1 MRFWR
6 KSLVIRLVIYFLFLS
21 VITLGIVGAIT
32 FFRARNTFEESVF
45 EQLNAVATLKETE
58 LNRWVEDQ
66 RLNILFIARAPEVR
80 SSAEALLV
88 ERETDL
94 DPQAARAALREYLLI
109 AVAGRRELTELFI
122 LDEEGVVILST
133 SEAQEGEIYS
143 GESFFTRGLLG
154 TYVQN
159 VYPSPET
166 GEPIMTIAT
175 PLIDPLG
182 GRAGVLA
189 AHLNVDRM
197 ERIVL
202 EEVGLGRTGET
213 YLVDRSHSFVSESF
227 FSRDEFPEGV
237 HTAGIDAALEGNDG
251 QGLYLNYEGVPVIG
265 VYRWIDDQEL
275 ALLAELH
282 QDEAFAPARRLA
294 SSILT
299 TGLVSATLLA
309 IGIVIFARRIARP
322 IQTITGA
329 ATQVAAGDL
338 SLTVP
343 VLAED
348 EVGTLARAFNRMIEQ
363 LRDVYAGLEEEVA
376 SRTQDLQRRSAYL
389 QAAAEVGRAASSILE
404 PESLIRQ
411 VVDLIRDRFDLYY
424 VGLFLLDESGEWAV
438 LRAGTGEAG
447 QAMLA
452 RGHRIR
458 FGQGMIGWSVAHG
471 EARVA
476 LEAEEDAV
484 RLATPELPETRS
496 EAAVPM
502 RSRGRVVGALT
513 VQSTQPAAFDED
525 ILVSLEAMADQ
536 VAVALDNAYL
546 FTMSQAA
553 LEAERRA
560 YGELS
565 RKAWRER
572 LGPLAGTGYQANNV
586 GLFRLDPAGPETWA
600 EEARRAWR
608 TGKTVKGGG
617 EEDVEE
623 HPLAIPVR
631 VRGETLG
638 VISTSRSGEAWTEE
652 EIAQLEMLV
661 DQLGMALENARL
673 FEEARRRAERERII
687 TDITS
692 RVRAATDV
700 EGILRTAIQELGQAL
715 QASGGLIHLQL
726 EDGEDGDGAKRYA

>member
-6 KSLVIRLVIYFLFLS
+6 KSLVVRLVIYFLFLS
-21 VITLGIVGAIT
+21 LITLGIVGVVT
-32 FFRARNTFEESVF
+32 FIRARNTLEESVF
-45 EQLNAVATLKETE
+45 EQLNAIATLKEKE

-80 SSAEALLV
+80 ANAPTV
-88 ERETDL
+88 ITERESYSDY
-94 DPQAARAALREYLLI
+94 QAARDALDQYLLI
-109 AVAGRRELTELFI
+109 AVAGRPELTEIFI
-122 LDEEGVVILST
+122 LDEEGTVILST
-133 SEAQEGEIYS
+133 SEDSEGKNYRLEA
-143 GESFFTRGLLG
+143 FFARGMLG
-154 TYVQN
+154 TFTQN
-159 VYPSPET
+159 VYPARDT

-175 PLIDPLG
+175 PLIDELG
-182 GRAGVLA
+182 GRVGVLA

-197 ERIVL
+197 ERIIL
-202 EEVGLGRTGET
+202 EDVGLGRTGET
-213 YLVDRSHSFVSESF
+213 YLVDRSYSFVSESF
-227 FSRDEFPEGV
+227 FSRDEFPRGV
-237 HTAGIDAALEGNDG
+237 HTEGIDEALHGNDG
-251 QGLYLNYEGVPVIG
+251 AGLYLNYAGVPVIG
-265 VYRWIDDQEL
+265 VYRWIDHQEI
-275 ALLAELH
+275 ALLAEQQ

-294 SSILT
+294 SNILVI
-299 TGLVSATLLA
+299 GLLSAGFLT
-309 IGIVIFARRIARP
+309 IGIVVFARRLARP
-322 IQTITGA
+322 IQELTDA

-363 LRDVYAGLEEEVA
+363 LRGVYAGLEEEVA
-376 SRTQDLQRRSAYL
+376 SRTQDLQRRSTYL
-389 QAAAEVGRAASSILE
+389 QAAAEVGRAATSILE
-404 PESLIRQ
+404 PEKLISQ
-411 VVDLIRDRFDLYY
+411 VVDLIRDRFGLYY
-424 VGLFLLDESGEWAV
+424 VGLFLVDESGEWAV

-458 FGQGMIGWSVAHG
+458 VGQGMIGWSVAHG
-471 EARVA
+471 QARVA

-513 VQSTQPAAFDED
+513 IQSTQAAAFDED

-546 FTMSQAA
+546 FTMSQSA

-572 LGPLAGTGYQANNV
+572 LGSHRGTGYQANDV
-586 GLFRLDPAGPETWA
+586 GLFRLDPATPGSWPP
-600 EEARRAWR
+600 EARQAWR
-608 TGKTVKGGG
+608 TGEITRGAGGKNA
-617 EEDVEE
+617 EEYS
-623 HPLAIPVR
+623 LAIPIR
-631 VRGETLG
+631 IRGETLG
-638 VISTSRSGEAWTEE
+638 VVSTSRPAEPWMDE
-652 EIAQLEMLV
+652 EIVQLEVLV
-661 DQLGMALENARL
+661 DQLGVALENARL
-673 FEEARRRAERERII
+673 FEDARRRAERERII

-692 RVRAATDV
+692 RVRTATDV

-715 QASGGLIHLQL
+715 EASGGLIHLQL
-726 EDGEDGDGAKRYA
+726 EDGEDGDGAKRYV